1 MESGL
6 YLYTLIGTLLVLVAA
21 FSSLLAR
28 RFGAPLL
35 LVFLLIG
42 LATGVDGVGIDF
54 DDARLAFAVG
64 SLALAVILFDAGFGT
79 PLAAF
84 RQAAAPALLL
94 ATVGVLLTTVIFA
107 IFAYLITGLG
117 PLESVLIGAIVSSTD
132 AAAVFFLLRGAGVT
146 LRERIRT
153 TLEIESGSNDP
164 VAIFLTLSL
173 VSLIAAGDAASPG
186 TVALDIVLDFFAQM
200 GIGAAVGVLGGGL
213 IARLVDRL
221 KLDQGLVPIFVLALS
236 LLVFGIAGALGGSG
250 FLAVYLAGLVA
261 GNTVT
266 RSITNLRRF
275 QDGFSWLAQIIMFLV
290 LGLFATPSQFP
301 AILPAAIAL
310 GLILIFVARPL
321 AISISLLPFRFSP
334 PETAFISW
342 VGLRG
347 AVSILLA
354 LTPLIAGIEQV
365 RAIFN
370 M

>member
-1 MESGL
+1 
-6 YLYTLIGTLLVLVAA
+6 
-21 FSSLLAR
+21 
-28 RFGAPLL
+28 
-35 LVFLLIG
+35 
-42 LATGVDGVGIDF
+42 
-54 DDARLAFAVG
+54 
-64 SLALAVILFDAGFGT
+64 
-79 PLAAF
+79 
-84 RQAAAPALLL
+84 
-94 ATVGVLLTTVIFA
+94 
-107 IFAYLITGLG
+107 
-117 PLESVLIGAIVSSTD
+117 GAIVSSTD

-354 LTPLIAGIEQV
+354 LTPLIAGIEQG

-370 M
+370 MAFIIVLVSLVVQGWTVRPLAKRLGIVIPPRLGPLDKVELTLPGTANHELIAYRVAAGSPVARGERVPRWARPALVVRDGRSMNVHYAGRLVAEDYVYIFMPKRHPGLLDRLFTSRASVSPD